1 MEIKLKLNGESVV
14 LNISDVTVNGK
25 PVDIGNNEQL
35 NAPEFKD
42 GDFCYSTNGFVAYI
56 FIFKSKINSDKSNY
70 HALFQLTNGAL
81 FKQYLNIKLFYNNLQ
96 INNWCFSYIETTR
109 LASNR
114 EKALLLKALKDN
126 SLRWDEEAKEIF
138 DLKWKPKRG
147 EKYFS
152 FDLYMHPICFI
163 WLDTR
168 NDEHCYLN
176 NKCFKTLEETEKY
189 AKKFAE
195 ILTRRDL

>member
-1 MEIKLKLNGESVV
+1 MEIKLKLNGEDVV

-42 GDFCYSTNGFVAYI
+42 GDFCYSTNGCTYYI
-56 FIFKSKINSDKSNY
+56 FIFKSKRDSNTSNF
-70 HALFQLTNGAL
+70 HALLQLRAFDL
-81 FKQYLNIKLFYNNLQ
+81 FR
-96 INNWCFSYIETTR
+96 INDWCSSNIETTR

-114 EKALLLKALKDN
+114 EKALMLKALNDN
-126 SLRWDEEAKEIF
+126 SLRWDEEAKEIL
-138 DLKWKPKRG
+138 DLKWKPKLG

-152 FDLYMHPICFI
+152 FDSHMQPACFI
-163 WLDTR
+163 WAHTM
-168 NDEHCYLN
+168 NDEHCYLT
-176 NKCFKTLEETEKY
+176 NKCFKTLEEAEKY

-195 ILTRRDL
+195 ILKNRDL

>member
-1 MEIKLKLNGESVV
+1 MEIKLKLNGENVV

-25 PVDIGNNEQL
+25 PVDIENNQQP

-42 GDFCYSTNGFVAYI
+42 GDFCYSTNGFSNYV
-56 FIFKSKINSDKSNY
+56 FIFKSKIDSDRSNY
-70 HALFQLTNGAL
+70 HALLQLTNGSI
-81 FKQYLNIKLFYNNLQ
+81 FK
-96 INNWCFSYIETTR
+96 INNWCFSYLETTR
-109 LASNR
+109 MASNE
-114 EKALLLKALKDN
+114 EKKLLLKTLKEN
-126 SLRWDEEAKEIF
+126 SLRWDEESKEVL
-138 DLKWKPKRG
+138 DLKWKPKLG

-152 FDLYMHPICFI
+152 FDCHIQPACFI
-163 WLDTR
+163 WANTR

-195 ILTRRDL
+195 ILKNRDL